1 MVRSSSP
8 NFGEKESRTAKIAAT
23 QYAAVEN
30 TRVAV
35 ITPMFSPY
43 VVVAEPPAEPA
54 IIVAR
59 PSAKRVL
66 PVASLISGGLVW
78 FAIERKWPTVS
89 AMSTSTTGRNIGKI
103 E

>member
-43 VVVAEPPAEPA
+43 VVVAEPPAEHA

-59 PSAKRVL
+59 PSATRVF
-66 PVASLISGGLVW
+66 PGASLISGWLERVVSWCTFQSLSARTSQSSGLD
-78 FAIERKWPTVS
+78 
-89 AMSTSTTGRNIGKI
+89 NL
-103 E
+103 